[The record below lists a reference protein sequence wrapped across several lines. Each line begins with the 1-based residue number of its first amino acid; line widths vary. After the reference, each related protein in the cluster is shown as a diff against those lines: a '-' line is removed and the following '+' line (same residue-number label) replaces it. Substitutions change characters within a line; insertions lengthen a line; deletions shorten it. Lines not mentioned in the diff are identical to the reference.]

1 MGTILDFERI
11 GILLNSFSVISGFCA
26 DMLDRNYFGQ
36 CIHFG
41 GLYPFCELV
50 HSTAEGYRR
59 CLASDRGG
67 CTSARLCG
75 QDYYVY
81 RCHIGLTEMC
91 FPVVYNG
98 EPCGYIIFGSMLTDE
113 DPEDIRRVV
122 LERCVDFMPQRD
134 KEKWRAALEAI
145 PTVSADRREAGA
157 RVMLSCIETITAKYI
172 RIQDDPIWERI
183 DGYIDEHIHD
193 RITVENISAEIFIS
207 PSTIYHRTKQNT
219 GMSLSNYVAR
229 QKMIKASEYLYLTD
243 YKINYISTLLGI
255 DDYNYFS
262 RLFRRIFG
270 MSPTQ
275 YRSAN
280 IHRLGLDPS
289 RYRPSPSISVSEHP
303 KKL

>member
-122 LERCVDFMPQRD
+122 LERCADFMPQRD
-134 KEKWRAALEAI
+134 KEKWRA
-145 PTVSADRREAGA
+145 
-157 RVMLSCIETITAKYI
+157 AKYI

-183 DGYIDEHIHD
+183 DGYIGEHIHD

-229 QKMIKASEYLYLTD
+229 RKMIKASEYLYLTD

>member
-1 MGTILDFERI
+1 MGEESIRI
-11 GILLNSFSVISGFCA
+11 DGVGNLMPAVQSL
-26 DMLDRNYFGQ
+26 
-36 CIHFG
+36 
-41 GLYPFCELV
+41 
-50 HSTAEGYRR
+50 AEK
-59 CLASDRGG
+59 
-67 CTSARLCG
+67 
-75 QDYYVY
+75 
-81 RCHIGLTEMC
+81 H
-91 FPVVYNG
+91 
-98 EPCGYIIFGSMLTDE
+98 
-113 DPEDIRRVV
+113 
-122 LERCVDFMPQRD
+122 
-134 KEKWRAALEAI
+134 K
-145 PTVSADRREAGA
+145 AGA

-229 QKMIKASEYLYLTD
+229 RKMIKASEYLYLTD

>member
-113 DPEDIRRVV
+113 DPEDIRRVI
-122 LERCVDFMPQRD
+122 LERCADFMPQRD

-207 PSTIYHRTKQNT
+207 PSTIYHRTDQAKHRDVPEQLCSPPKNDQ
-219 GMSLSNYVAR
+219 GQRVPLSY
-229 QKMIKASEYLYLTD
+229 
-243 YKINYISTLLGI
+243 
-255 DDYNYFS
+255 
-262 RLFRRIFG
+262 RL
-270 MSPTQ
+270 
-275 YRSAN
+275 
-280 IHRLGLDPS
+280 
-289 RYRPSPSISVSEHP
+289 
-303 KKL
+303 

>member
-1 MGTILDFERI
+1 MGSASILEAS
-11 GILLNSFSVISGFCA
+11 ILSA
-26 DMLDRNYFGQ
+26 
-36 CIHFG
+36 
-41 GLYPFCELV
+41 V

-122 LERCVDFMPQRD
+122 LERCADFMPQRD

-183 DGYIDEHIHD
+183 DGYIGEHIHD

-229 QKMIKASEYLYLTD
+229 RKMIKASEYLYLTD

>member
-98 EPCGYIIFGSMLTDE
+98 E
-113 DPEDIRRVV
+113 R
-122 LERCVDFMPQRD
+122 
-134 KEKWRAALEAI
+134 
-145 PTVSADRREAGA
+145 RREAGA

-183 DGYIDEHIHD
+183 DGYIGEHIHD

-229 QKMIKASEYLYLTD
+229 RKMIKASEYLYLTD

>member
-1 MGTILDFERI
+1 MGEESIRI
-11 GILLNSFSVISGFCA
+11 DGVGNLMPAVQS
-26 DMLDRNYFGQ
+26 
-36 CIHFG
+36 
-41 GLYPFCELV
+41 LV
-50 HSTAEGYRR
+50 
-59 CLASDRGG
+59 
-67 CTSARLCG
+67 
-75 QDYYVY
+75 
-81 RCHIGLTEMC
+81 
-91 FPVVYNG
+91 
-98 EPCGYIIFGSMLTDE
+98 
-113 DPEDIRRVV
+113 
-122 LERCVDFMPQRD
+122 
-134 KEKWRAALEAI
+134 EKHK
-145 PTVSADRREAGA
+145 AGA
-157 RVMLSCIETITAKYI
+157 RAMLSCIETITAKYI

-183 DGYIDEHIHD
+183 DGYIDEHSHD
-193 RITVENISAEIFIS
+193 RITVENISARSLSVRLLF
-207 PSTIYHRTKQNT
+207 TTGRTKQNT

-229 QKMIKASEYLYLTD
+229 RKMIKASEYLYLTD

>member
-98 EPCGYIIFGSMLTDE
+98 ERRPAGSRRAGDAFLHRNHHRQIHP
-113 DPEDIRRVV
+113 DPGRPD
-122 LERCVDFMPQRD
+122 LG
-134 KEKWRAALEAI
+134 
-145 PTVSADRREAGA
+145 AD
-157 RVMLSCIETITAKYI
+157 
-172 RIQDDPIWERI
+172 
-183 DGYIDEHIHD
+183 
-193 RITVENISAEIFIS
+193 
-207 PSTIYHRTKQNT
+207 
-219 GMSLSNYVAR
+219 
-229 QKMIKASEYLYLTD
+229 
-243 YKINYISTLLGI
+243 
-255 DDYNYFS
+255 
-262 RLFRRIFG
+262 
-270 MSPTQ
+270 
-275 YRSAN
+275 
-280 IHRLGLDPS
+280 
-289 RYRPSPSISVSEHP
+289 
-303 KKL
+303 

>member
-26 DMLDRNYFGQ
+26 DMLQSNYFGQ

-98 EPCGYIIFGSMLTDE
+98 EPCGYIIFGSMLSDE
-113 DPEDIRRVV
+113 YPEDIRRGGFGA
-122 LERCVDFMPQRD
+122 LRDFMPQRD
-134 KEKWRAALEAI
+134 KENGEIASNQSTSATAGSRRAGDAFLHRNHHRQI
-145 PTVSADRREAGA
+145 HPDPGRPDLGAD
-157 RVMLSCIETITAKYI
+157 
-172 RIQDDPIWERI
+172 
-183 DGYIDEHIHD
+183 
-193 RITVENISAEIFIS
+193 
-207 PSTIYHRTKQNT
+207 
-219 GMSLSNYVAR
+219 
-229 QKMIKASEYLYLTD
+229 
-243 YKINYISTLLGI
+243 
-255 DDYNYFS
+255 
-262 RLFRRIFG
+262 
-270 MSPTQ
+270 
-275 YRSAN
+275 
-280 IHRLGLDPS
+280 
-289 RYRPSPSISVSEHP
+289 
-303 KKL
+303 

>member
-26 DMLDRNYFGQ
+26 DMLDRNYFGSVHPFWRPLSFLRAGSQ
-36 CIHFG
+36 HGG
-41 GLYPFCELV
+41 GLPKVPCQRPGRLY
-50 HSTAEGYRR
+50 H
-59 CLASDRGG
+59 
-67 CTSARLCG
+67 ARLCG

-122 LERCVDFMPQRD
+122 LERCADFMPQRD

-183 DGYIDEHIHD
+183 DGYIGEHIHD

-229 QKMIKASEYLYLTD
+229 RKMIKASEYLYLTD

-275 YRSAN
+275 YRRRN

>member
-1 MGTILDFERI
+1 MRTILDFERI

-41 GLYPFCELV
+41 GLCPFCELV

-91 FPVVYNG
+91 
-98 EPCGYIIFGSMLTDE
+98 GYIIFGSMLTDE

-122 LERCVDFMPQRD
+122 LERCADFMPQRD

-183 DGYIDEHIHD
+183 DGYIGEHIHD

-207 PSTIYHRTKQNT
+207 PSTIYHRTNQNT

-229 QKMIKASEYLYLTD
+229 RKMIKASEYLYLTD

-275 YRSAN
+275 NRSAN

>member
-1 MGTILDFERI
+1 MGFTLDFERI
-11 GILLNSFSVISGFCA
+11 GILLNSFSQISGFCA
-26 DMLDRNYFGQ
+26 DLLDRNYFGQ

-50 HSTAEGYRR
+50 HSTSEGYRR

-67 CTSARLCG
+67 CTSARLSG

-81 RCHIGLTEMC
+81 RCHIGLTELC
-91 FPVVYNG
+91 FPVVCNK
-98 EPCGYIIFGSMLTDE
+98 ETCGYIIFGSMLTEDE
-113 DPEDIRRVV
+113 PEHARKEIFS
-122 LERCVDFMPQRD
+122 RCQDFMPRKE
-134 KEKWRAALEAI
+134 KEKWWAAICALPVISQEF
-145 PTVSADRREAGA
+145 REAGA

-183 DGYIDEHIHD
+183 DSYIDGHIHD
-193 RITVENISAEIFIS
+193 KITVEDISAAIFIS

-229 QKMIKASEYLYLTD
+229 RKMIKASEYLYLTD

-289 RYRPSPSISVSEHP
+289 RYRPSPSISVSEHTN
-303 KKL
+303 KL

>member
-36 CIHFG
+36 CLHFG

-122 LERCVDFMPQRD
+122 LERCADFMPQRD

-229 QKMIKASEYLYLTD
+229 RKMIKASVVSLT
-243 YKINYISTLLGI
+243 L
-255 DDYNYFS
+255 
-262 RLFRRIFG
+262 
-270 MSPTQ
+270 SP
-275 YRSAN
+275 
-280 IHRLGLDPS
+280 
-289 RYRPSPSISVSEHP
+289 
-303 KKL
+303 

>member
-1 MGTILDFERI
+1 MGFTLDFERI
-11 GILLNSFSVISGFCA
+11 RKLLNSFSQISGFCA

-36 CIHFG
+36 YIHYG

-50 HSTAEGYRR
+50 HSTSEGYRR
-59 CLASDRGG
+59 CLASDKGG
-67 CTSARLCG
+67 CTSARLSD

-91 FPVVYNG
+91 FPVVCNG
-98 EPCGYIIFGSMLTDE
+98 ETCGYIIFGSMLTE
-113 DPEDIRRVV
+113 NEPERTRKEIFDQ
-122 LERCVDFMPQRD
+122 CQDFMPE
-134 KEKWRAALEAI
+134 KETTKWRDAIDALPVIGEE
-145 PTVSADRREAGA
+145 VREAGA
-157 RVMLSCIETITAKYI
+157 RVMLSCIETITSKYI

-183 DGYIDEHIHD
+183 DNYIDGHVHD
-193 RITVENISAEIFIS
+193 KISVEDISAAIFIS
-207 PSTIYHRTKQNT
+207 PSTIYHKTKQNT
-219 GMSLSNYVAR
+219 GMSLGNYVAR
-229 QKMIKASEYLYLTD
+229 RKMIKASEYLYLTD

-262 RLFRRIFG
+262 RQFRKIFG

-289 RYRPSPSISVSEHP
+289 RYRLSSSIAVSDPP
-303 KKL
+303 KKF

>member
-1 MGTILDFERI
+1 MGFIIDFDRI
-11 GILLNSFSVISGFCA
+11 GTLLNSFSIISGFCT

-36 CIHFG
+36 YIHFR

-59 CLASDRGG
+59 CLASDKGG
-67 CTSARLCG
+67 CTSARLSG
-75 QDYYVY
+75 QDCYVY

-91 FPVVYNG
+91 FPVTYNG
-98 EPCGYIIFGSMLTDE
+98 DVCGYIIFGSMLTDD
-113 DPEDIRRVV
+113 DPKDIRQII
-122 LERCVDFMPQRD
+122 LERCADFMPKKD
-134 KEKWRAALEAI
+134 KEKWKAALESI
-145 PTVSADRREAGA
+145 PLVDTERREAGA
-157 RVMLSCIETITAKYI
+157 RVMLSCIETITSKCI

-193 RITVENISAEIFIS
+193 KITIEDISSAIFIS

-219 GMSLSNYVAR
+219 GMSLSNYIAR
-229 QKMIKASEYLYLTD
+229 RKMIKASEYLYLTD

-289 RYRPSPSISVSEHP
+289 RYRPNLSVSAFEEVP
-303 KKL
+303 KL